1 METPSGQSHENLRQM
16 ADRLN
21 CFIEEDF
28 EALAGITP
36 LTREAWRKRGTGPA
50 GIRLGNRYLYPHEA
64 VANHLKSL
72 IRGPTA
78 TTAKGLL

>member
-1 METPSGQSHENLRQM
+1 MESPSGQSRENLRQM

-50 GIRLGNRYLYPHEA
+50 GIRLGNRYLYPHKA
-64 VANHLKSL
+64 VATHLESL
-72 IRGPTA
+72 TRTPT